1 MTSNK
6 HPCNKHLPRSTRSSR
21 NRTHNKYRNHNR
33 NRNNHPNHKNNT
45 STINDR
51 DTHHVN
57 VNEQIESG
65 HHHRSVRSSSV
76 SSSESSFGDW
86 TGAEEPTHELAEDQ
100 HDETYRHFAWR
111 IAREVKVCRIKDDD
125 NIALAAMTSA
135 LPYYTRNTMNLA
147 LWIKKNEKTRFTS
160 IKDFIEILSDME
172 GPDLKPALVYNK
184 CCCQEQQQQQQY

>member
-6 HPCNKHLPRSTRSSR
+6 HSSNKRLSRSTRSSR

-33 NRNNHPNHKNNT
+33 N
-45 STINDR
+45 
-51 DTHHVN
+51 
-57 VNEQIESG
+57 
-65 HHHRSVRSSSV
+65 HRIWSSSLSSSWCSIPSV
-76 SSSESSFGDW
+76 SPSESSLGDW
-86 TGAEEPTHELAEDQ
+86 TDAEDSTHELAEDQ
-100 HDETYRHFAWR
+100 RLSRLAQFIFIKLKDDETYRRFAWR

-172 GPDLKPALVYNK
+172 GPDPKPALVYNK
-184 CCCQEQQQQQQY
+184 CCCQEQQQQ